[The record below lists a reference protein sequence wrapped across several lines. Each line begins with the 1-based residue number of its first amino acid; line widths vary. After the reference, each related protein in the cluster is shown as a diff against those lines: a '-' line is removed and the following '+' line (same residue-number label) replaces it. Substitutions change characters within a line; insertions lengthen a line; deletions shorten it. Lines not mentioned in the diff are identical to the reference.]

1 MCRPWSGQP
10 RSCYHAF
17 SHAICSFSTDPKS
30 VLGGRGGASGSFC
43 CLSGCCSIH
52 ALLPGHPPP
61 NPCPFCCSSMPVKK
75 LRVREICLR
84 ERMGHHWPMGT
95 PDSEAGRLEGGLARL
110 CSSQLPTRQPS
121 GSPVARLVVSTW
133 WVMSRHPPQEDPRSL
148 NDPDPCLYLE
158 YVEC

>member
-1 MCRPWSGQP
+1 
-10 RSCYHAF
+10 
-17 SHAICSFSTDPKS
+17 
-30 VLGGRGGASGSFC
+30 
-43 CLSGCCSIH
+43 
-52 ALLPGHPPP
+52 
-61 NPCPFCCSSMPVKK
+61 
-75 LRVREICLR
+75 
-84 ERMGHHWPMGT
+84 MGHHWPMGT

-133 WVMSRHPPQEDPRSL
+133 WVMSRHPPQKDPRSL